1 MLPNEPLNMQSVDP
15 IPTDAGAVAPL
26 LVNVKQ
32 AAALLGISERTLFS
46 ITAPR
51 GDLPCAKVARCVRY
65 RLSDLERF
73 CEERARASETK
84 AR

>member
-1 MLPNEPLNMQSVDP
+1 MLPNDPLNMASVDP
-15 IPTDAGAVAPL
+15 IPTDAGDVAPL

-32 AAALLGISERTLFS
+32 AAALLGISARTLFS

-51 GDLPCAKVARCVRY
+51 GDLPCVIIGRCVRY

-73 CEERARASETK
+73 CEERARASEMK
-84 AR
+84 AY